1 VLDAIVAVGVP
12 EKNGVDD
19 GARTRNLWSHSPALS
34 PLSYIYHMKHRL
46 LTWNPFLMYL
56 QNSIQVL
63 VRHGSLCSL
72 SRQSMVFPKLY
83 KPV

>member
-1 VLDAIVAVGVP
+1 MVAVGVP

-63 VRHGSLCSL
+63 VRQVQ

>member
-1 VLDAIVAVGVP
+1 MLDAIVAVGVP

-46 LTWNPFLMYL
+46 LTWNSFLMYL

-63 VRHGSLCSL
+63 VRQVQ

>member
-1 VLDAIVAVGVP
+1 MLDAIVAAGVP

-63 VRHGSLCSL
+63 VRQVQ